1 MYAWL
6 RMYTSAGRLQLLSHM
21 AMLLTNHNYKTIIN
35 LIHINVAYF
44 TLKNVLR
51 EKKGKRE
58 KESMKTSGLSW
69 KIWN

>member
-21 AMLLTNHNYKTIIN
+21 AMLLTNHNYKIIIN
-35 LIHINVAYF
+35 LIHIILYINVVYF

-51 EKKGKRE
+51 ENYHK
-58 KESMKTSGLSW
+58 
-69 KIWN
+69 

>member
-51 EKKGKRE
+51 ENYHK
-58 KESMKTSGLSW
+58 
-69 KIWN
+69 